1 MLKKLQT
8 LLLKPQ
14 IVFLILGLLAG
25 IPLSIF
31 VPYGA
36 GFDEESHVIRI
47 YDMAR
52 GNLIPNRANDKG
64 IAFIEFYSLSYKRRY
79 LQTPANNMFE
89 PEYFLLKADKSNATD
104 ATNHSTYSPVVF
116 LVEAVIAHVGWVR
129 MNLPILPVII
139 LMRIAGLCLF
149 LFLGFFTIRMIP
161 SGKWLMTMLL
171 LAPMNLYQ
179 AATLNGDRF
188 TIAAA
193 FFFIAAV
200 IKVFAKKDEPIN
212 LKDTLLLVLAS
223 ILVGVSKSGTFVIF
237 PLMLLLIG
245 KRFGKR
251 SYIWIVVAGVLISIL
266 YSIGWSM
273 LAVLG
278 TKVQATGTTRAYQME
293 LILQNIP
300 DFLRIYFI
308 GIFNLIPRYYTDWAA
323 EYGYWMGTVPW
334 PVYALF
340 PISLLAAYFADLKA
354 DFMTKRARWITLL
367 VGLFCLGLMASVK
380 FVFAYVPGQLY
391 YGAQGRYFLPF
402 APLVFLAFMGLT
414 NLAPKWRVT
423 AMITS
428 LVFIVSALAIYG
440 YGAYRTY
447 YTTCVYAVDATH
459 PCTLPVYRNLDT
471 KNPVNVDLKA
481 GSIIEQ
487 SFDPECSPINS
498 IDVNIL
504 GISADPQGSVI
515 LTFFDNAKNV
525 LGQSEVPI
533 SQLVAGEQNRF
544 TFPSAKVKGSSEYS
558 FSLELSKDSPSTVT
572 FWGVEENRYGKGE
585 LLVNGQPDPAA
596 ADLYLQFECPR

>member
-1 MLKKLQT
+1 MLNKLRVM
-8 LLLKPQ
+8 LIKPE

-52 GNLIPNRANDKG
+52 GNLIPNRKDDKG
-64 IAFIEFYSLSYKRRY
+64 VAFIEFYSLSYKRRY

-89 PEYFLLKADKSNATD
+89 PEYFLLKADKANATD

-116 LVEAVIAHVGWVR
+116 MVEAVIAHIGWVR
-129 MNLPILPVII
+129 LNLPILPVII

-149 LFLGFFTIRMIP
+149 LLLGLFTIRMIP
-161 SGKWLMTMLL
+161 SGKWLMTILL
-171 LAPMNLYQ
+171 LAPMNMYQ

-200 IKVFAKKDEPIN
+200 LKVFAKKDDAIN
-212 LKDTLLLVLAS
+212 LKDTLLVILGTV
-223 ILVGVSKSGTFVIF
+223 LVGVSKSGTIVML
-237 PLMLLLIG
+237 PLLLLLAG
-245 KRFGKR
+245 KRFGKK
-251 SYIWIVVAGVLISIL
+251 SYIWMIVAGVVLSFA
-266 YSIGWSM
+266 YSISWSI

-293 LILQNIP
+293 LILQNLP
-300 DFLRIYFI
+300 DFFRIYFI

-334 PVYALF
+334 PVYVLF
-340 PISLLAAYFADLKA
+340 PISLLVAYFADGKA
-354 DFMTKRARWITLL
+354 DFMTKKARWITLL
-367 VGLFCLGLMASVK
+367 VGLLCLGLMASVK

-402 APLVFLAFMGLT
+402 APMVFLAFIGL
-414 NLAPKWRVT
+414 LEIAPKWRVT
-423 AMITS
+423 AMIAS
-428 LVFIVSALAIYG
+428 IVFILAALGIYG

-447 YTTCVYAVDATH
+447 YTTCVYAVDSDH

-481 GSIIEQ
+481 GTLITQ

-498 IDVNIL
+498 IDLYILNIQ
-504 GISADPQGSVI
+504 GDPQGTI
-515 LTFFDNAKNV
+515 TLTFYDKNKNV
-525 LGQSEVPI
+525 IGQSD
-533 SQLVAGEQNRF
+533 VAINKLKSGQQKRF
-544 TFPSAKVKGSSEYS
+544 TFPSATVKGSNEYS
-558 FSLELSKDSPSTVT
+558 FSLELSQDSPATIT
-572 FWGVEENRYGKGE
+572 FWGVEEDRYGKGE
-585 LLVNGQPDPAA
+585 LLVNGQPSPIA